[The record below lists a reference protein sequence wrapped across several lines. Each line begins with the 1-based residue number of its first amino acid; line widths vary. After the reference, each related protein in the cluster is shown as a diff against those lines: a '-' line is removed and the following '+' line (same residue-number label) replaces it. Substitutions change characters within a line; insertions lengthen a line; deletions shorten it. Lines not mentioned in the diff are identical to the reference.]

1 MNARTTAYV
10 FDAYGTL
17 FDVHSAVARLASRI
31 GPDAA
36 ALSELWRA
44 RQLEYSW
51 TYSLMG
57 RYADFERVTADA
69 LAHACATLA
78 LPLSSTQTA
87 RLVDAYRRLP
97 VFAEVPAALAALGAR
112 PGGPGRPCAI
122 LSNGTPAMLAAV
134 VAHAG
139 LSTAFSTILS
149 VDALRIYKPSPRVY
163 RHAAER
169 LGLPPERL
177 GFVSA
182 NGWDISGAQAC
193 GLQTF
198 WINRRHVPPERLGA
212 APDNTLASLEE
223 LAGLLA

>member
-1 MNARTTAYV
+1 MGFTTIA

-17 FDVHSAVARLASRI
+17 LDVHAAIARKGSPLGKNAEAVSR
-31 GPDAA
+31 
-36 ALSELWRA
+36 LWRA
-44 RQLEYSW
+44 KQLEYSW
-51 TYSLMG
+51 LRSLMG
-57 RYADFERVTADA
+57 RYADFERITADA

-78 LPLSSTQTA
+78 LPLSGTQTA
-87 RLVDAYRRLP
+87 RLLDAYRRLP

-134 VAHAG
+134 VDHAG
-139 LSTAFSTILS
+139 LSTAFSAILS

-212 APDNTLASLEE
+212 APDHTLASLEE
-223 LAGLLA
+223 LVGLLA

>member
-1 MNARTTAYV
+1 M
-10 FDAYGTL
+10 
-17 FDVHSAVARLASRI
+17 
-31 GPDAA
+31 
-36 ALSELWRA
+36 
-44 RQLEYSW
+44 
-51 TYSLMG
+51 
-57 RYADFERVTADA
+57 FEAGADA

-78 LPLSSTQTA
+78 LPLSGTQTA

-134 VAHAG
+134 VDHAG
-139 LSTAFSTILS
+139 LSTAFSAILS

-212 APDNTLASLEE
+212 APDHTLASLEE
-223 LAGLLA
+223 LAGLLV